1 MCTDRIGQGAGHS
14 TSMAAAFTMP
24 CWFNLA
30 PLLPNLSTCPQAFEQ
45 VLAIHPEWRGK
56 LVLVQVTSAAR

>member
-1 MCTDRIGQGAGHS
+1 
-14 TSMAAAFTMP
+14 MP